1 MASDTTNPLLSP
13 LLFTEDSSDKGDL
26 THQFDIRLPA
36 GKLGI
41 IIAKN
46 VGNKSGT
53 IVVGF
58 RESSPLL
65 GKILP
70 GSKLIAL
77 DGEDISNMTVLEINK
92 FFSKKSEVDRTLT
105 IDSFERLVLVDEEG
119 RLENSSDDLLE
130 PLLDSTE
137 ERQGAT
143 VDLMPPQDIDFLSP
157 LKKQSGKEE
166 NSDQKTKSALNKLSP
181 SLSLVDIPE
190 DLAST
195 EEGRVND
202 TESSEETQKTK
213 FQKTIVT
220 LCIVYTLP
228 FTLIVS
234 TQLPYLF
241 FLIEL
246 KGTYEMDL
254 RIGGLIQALSFVS
267 RILTLY
273 FMMWAPKTAV
283 YTGSFLALVGY
294 MTLVFTEN
302 VYFFLASIVI
312 IQAAEISG
320 ALQIFVKDF
329 YDDANE
335 MGRNQRL
342 QYSVKSFGF
351 VFFWLVGG
359 YLYEYFGMKG
369 ISIFGAVTL
378 VFQITLMT
386 VYVFLSQLIKSK
398 QKSVK
403 ENAANAISRI
413 QNEPIGNSTRKDCN
427 TLRHIDG
434 ESDQEE
440 KKRISHFRNASIF
453 LNNYSKIEGIPITAI
468 SYIIAIA
475 GASQALVNSLVFAIG
490 SLLMHDIYGIPYYK
504 IGIYSAAGSMAGTA
518 TAILVSNDKFV
529 AWFKNLLPS
538 PTNLQFASL
547 LSTIFVAVTAIPNFN
562 AYIVGFVCLNIA
574 TALSGPFFQELQ
586 AKITTRENYGK
597 IAPMTLIVR
606 RCVGLVSNF
615 IGPAMYTIS
624 PQLPSIV
631 GGVLSFV
638 ILVVMILG
646 FNKRQKKNLEILTSQ
661 LGDDGVYRDGASVFV
676 SKDKSFRNLKR
687 LSFSEQIMMTDT
699 LNNKKGFRKN
709 ARGSIFLPTSEL

>member
-1 MASDTTNPLLSP
+1 MASDTTNP

-26 THQFDIRLPA
+26 TIRLPA
-36 GKLGI
+36 GKLGM

-105 IDSFERLVLVDEEG
+105 IDSSERLVLEAVDEEG
-119 RLENSSDDLLE
+119 RLENSSDE
-130 PLLDSTE
+130 LLDSTE

-143 VDLMPPQDIDFLSP
+143 VDLMPPQALPP
-157 LKKQSGKEE
+157 LMTPLLQPARR
-166 NSDQKTKSALNKLSP
+166 TLSP

-202 TESSEETQKTK
+202 TISSEETQKTK
-213 FQKTIVT
+213 FQKRIVT

-254 RIGGLIQALSFVS
+254 KIGGLIQALSFVS

-329 YDDANE
+329 YDDASE

-359 YLYEYFGMKG
+359 YLYEYFGMRG

-386 VYVFLSQLIKSK
+386 VYVFLSQLLKSK
-398 QKSVK
+398 QKSVE
-403 ENAANAISRI
+403 ENEANAISRI

-427 TLRHIDG
+427 TLRNIDG

-440 KKRISHFRNASIF
+440 KKRITHFRNASIF
-453 LNNYSKIEGIPITAI
+453 LNNYSKMEGIPITAI

-490 SLLMHDIYGIPYYK
+490 SLLMHDIYGIPYYR

-547 LSTIFVAVTAIPNFN
+547 LSTIFVAVTAVPNFN

-574 TALSGPFFQELQ
+574 GALSGPFFQELQ

-631 GGVLSFV
+631 GAVLSFV

-646 FNKRQKKNLEILTSQ
+646 FNKRQKKNLESLTSQ

-676 SKDKSFRNLKR
+676 SKDQSFRNVKR
-687 LSFSEQIMMTDT
+687 LSFSEQIMMTDVF
-699 LNNKKGFRKN
+699 NNKKGFRKN